1 MRRRRITAFL
11 LALGMIAGLFPACGE
26 TKETGEKDKIPVL
39 FSIPEGSGEK
49 LSVTGKAVYTD
60 GEELSVLSREE
71 NGKLRLVRYGAEC
84 FLDGDLQPTVWEPK
98 PEEERPRAVYG
109 EYALYTDRL
118 TVGEKEIP
126 LDPAPQDNYAGFW
139 SFDGVDYLVSDR
151 IVFDMADM
159 EKETDRYIVL
169 YPVTEEG
176 LGDPVRIEGTY
187 IAGFS
192 TGTDGKWNYFMKESV
207 LYRTDGK
214 TLQNLGNP
222 TPFGV
227 NLSKLRSI
235 VPLDEERVLLLS
247 GKNLILLALG
257 EEGPTGEPTGGE
269 GFGNLVIGMDVNISS
284 SFSELVARYNMASDY
299 KVELKEYVDP
309 EKLNLALLNQE
320 VDIVATHDAD
330 LIKNYAEKKLL
341 TPLDGVIGDLV
352 SSGDIFPNVLQM
364 GKVAGELYMI
374 PNACMVLGMMLP
386 KTVVEEKGGSFA
398 DMKDLLET
406 LDGLEDRR
414 FFNSNTRDITLGHF
428 SINGAYRAWVDEEA
442 GTCSFEDESFIA
454 LLKFCSRYAPDSAT
468 VAANQNGKRPLFQTL
483 YQMYTPG
490 GYEWGLAYENPK
502 GSGKTDSPYG
512 LAGQIFPCPTG
523 KNTGYALEPELL
535 FGVTETCTVKNSA
548 GEFLSWILSEE
559 NQHPEDEVL
568 RIQMQDGGMPVRI
581 SSFRKWMEESKEE
594 NIEKGYEVFLSADHY
609 ASGSGSSEIGKV
621 FMEEGLRYLHGE
633 ITAEKAA
640 EYIQNRVSIY
650 LAEQG

>member
-1 MRRRRITAFL
+1 MKRVIPFL
-11 LALGMIAGLFPACGE
+11 LIFMILLSLFTACGE
-26 TKETGEKDKIPVL
+26 KTGDGEKEKIPVL
-39 FSIPEGSGEK
+39 FSIPEGSEEK

-60 GEELSVLSREE
+60 GENLNVLSREG

-98 PEEERPRAVYG
+98 PEEEHPRAVYG

-151 IVFDMADM
+151 VVFDMADM
-159 EKETDRYIVL
+159 ENETDRYIAL

-192 TGTDGKWNYFMKESV
+192 VGTDGKWNYFIKESV

-227 NLSKLRSI
+227 NLSMLRSI
-235 VPLDEERVLLLS
+235 VPLDEEKVLLLS
-247 GKNLILLALG
+247 GKNLILLTLG
-257 EEGPTGEPTGGE
+257 EKDPGKEIENEEGRGDI
-269 GFGNLVIGMDVNISS
+269 VIGVDYSIGGFFTEMIS
-284 SFSELVARYNMASDY
+284 RYNLNSEY
-299 KVELKEYVDP
+299 KVEVREYQTI
-309 EKLNLALLNQE
+309 EKLNLAILSNE
-320 VDIVATHDAD
+320 VDMVASPNAD
-330 LIKNYAEKKLL
+330 VLRNYARQNVLA
-341 TPLDGVIGDLV
+341 PLDQVIGDV
-352 SSGDIFPNVLQM
+352 FDSGDIFPNVLEA
-364 GKVAGELYMI
+364 GKVNGMVYMI
-374 PNACMVLGMMLP
+374 PNAVQICGMMLP
-386 KTVVEEKGGSFA
+386 ATLVEGKKGEFS

-406 LDGLEDRR
+406 LDGLDDQR
-414 FFNSNTRDITLGHF
+414 FFKMQTKEITLGHLD
-428 SINGAYRAWVDEEA
+428 INGAFSAWVDEKE
-442 GTCSFEDESFIA
+442 GTCHFEDKSFID
-454 LLKFCSRYAPDSAT
+454 LLKFCNRFAADSAT
-468 VAANQNGKRPLFQTL
+468 VSANSNGNRPLFSTL
-483 YQMYTPG
+483 YEMETPG

-512 LAGQIFPCPTG
+512 LAGRIFPCPT
-523 KNTGYALEPELL
+523 TGDAGYTLDPYLL
-535 FGVTETCTVKNSA
+535 YGVVCGSEFQKSA
-548 GEFLSWILSEE
+548 GEYLAWLLSEE
-559 NQHPEDEVL
+559 VQSPSDPGTQV
-568 RIQMQDGGMPVRI
+568 QMTYAGMPVRI
-581 SSFRKWMEESKEE
+581 ASFRELMKGDKSA
-594 NIEKGYEVFLSADHY
+594 EKGYEVFLDADHY
-609 ASGSGSSEIGKV
+609 SSTGENSHVGQVVK
-621 FMEEGLRYLHGE
+621 EESLRYFAGE